1 MDAGRWSDPQVMIHT
16 KWNNSVVQPHCYAKL
31 HTSSHQCFAGSFK
44 PVKIC
49 QNLFLI
55 LRINGLVFQNL
66 RAWWFPLKKAM
77 KQPDLPKLI
86 ITPKLE
92 GHELTLFTLSKGAVS
107 YEWLSTIHSPHIL
120 GFSRIIM
127 VSPSGRWFPGIVIQD
142 SMGISSL
149 IWDLCIFEG
158 IEDPRKKTV
167 KLGCTY
173 MIIYV
178 ILSLFQDQKVEI
190 FPNIDPAWV
199 TKCQFNELTEI

>member
-1 MDAGRWSDPQVMIHT
+1 MIRTSGDDSHKLEQCSTPTLLCKTSHIFTPMRRWQL
-16 KWNNSVVQPHCYAKL
+16 Q
-31 HTSSHQCFAGSFK
+31 TS
-44 PVKIC
+44 

-66 RAWWFPLKKAM
+66 PAWWFPLKRAM
-77 KQPDLPKLI
+77 KQPELPKLR

-92 GHELTLFTLSKGAVS
+92 DHELTLFTLSKGAVS

-127 VSPSGRWFPGIVIQD
+127 VSPSGRWFPGIVIQTIPLMWD
-142 SMGISSL
+142 SMVISSP
-149 IWDLCIFEG
+149 IWDFCIFEG
-158 IEDPRKKTV
+158 IEDPLKNGETRM
-167 KLGCTY
+167 Y
-173 MIIYV
+173 IYDN
-178 ILSLFQDQKVEI
+178 ICNLESFSESKIEI